1 MTPEAYTA
9 IGAFEKLKGQEKL
22 RAARKII
29 TESIIDAVAKPDVRS
44 ALSIAESESL
54 LKGYATLD
62 EPHRAE
68 IANFIEKI
76 TEYLRDATRKRPFNA
91 LMLAAPGA
99 GKSHFI
105 EQLAI
110 KMKADRVA
118 GGHLQHGDYAVH
130 R

>member
-1 MTPEAYTA
+1 MRS
-9 IGAFEKLKGQEKL
+9 KSCKGQEKL